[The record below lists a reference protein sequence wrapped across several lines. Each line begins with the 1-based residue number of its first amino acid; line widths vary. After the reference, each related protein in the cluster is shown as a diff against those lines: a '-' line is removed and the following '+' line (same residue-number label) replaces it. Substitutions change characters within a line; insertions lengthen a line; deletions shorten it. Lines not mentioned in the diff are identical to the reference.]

1 MEGLSAIL
9 PFLMGGSMLGFPLAL
24 TVIGVYSWT
33 RREGRSDWFRSD
45 ALKYAAVGLVGV
57 LGVLPTEV
65 LSIAWLT
72 LLQEHVEV
80 TANLFVLVPAPVVAV
95 MIALQALI
103 LSRLYRARPLRL
115 AAVYLGVYALTYAA
129 WLTRLFN
136 PPADVARYV
145 VVILIVGSLVM
156 ALFARF
162 AWRRPA

>member
-45 ALKYAAVGLVGV
+45 ALKYAAVVLVGV
-57 LGVLPTEV
+57 LGVLPTELV
-65 LSIAWLT
+65 SIAWLT
-72 LLQEHVEV
+72 RLQANVEV
-80 TANLFVLVPAPVVAV
+80 TANLFVLVSPVIAV
-95 MIALQALI
+95 VIALQALI